1 MNETRK
7 AARESLRVKARKFLD
22 EEASGIAYENARAW
36 EACDEEA
43 ISAQMERY
51 PKPIIKWMKANTDW
65 AQCVTDTYMEKET
78 IAKIYADPSLFTA
91 FVDNALFEFFRHTL
105 VDWEQDIHD
114 ALVDSG
120 YVKAGG
126 YNDSN

>member
-1 MNETRK
+1 MNEIRK

-43 ISAQMERY
+43 VAFQLERY
-51 PKPIIKWMKANTDW
+51 PKAIIKWMKENSDW
-65 AQCVTDTYMEKET
+65 AQAATDCYMGKET
-78 IAKIYADPSLFTA
+78 IAKIYADPSLFREYI
-91 FVDNALFEFFRHTL
+91 DNALFEFFRHTL

-126 YNDSN
+126 YSDSN